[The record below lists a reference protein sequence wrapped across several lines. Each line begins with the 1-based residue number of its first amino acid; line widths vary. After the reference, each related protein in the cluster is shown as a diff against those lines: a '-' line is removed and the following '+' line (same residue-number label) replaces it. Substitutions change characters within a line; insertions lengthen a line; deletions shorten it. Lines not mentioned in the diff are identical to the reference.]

1 MEHFLSDW
9 GYLAL
14 LILTI
19 AEAAAVPIPSEV
31 TLGAAGYLAAQGHLG
46 IVAVIILATA
56 GEVIGSFI
64 GYTIGRTGGRALVER
79 YGKYVLL
86 SRSDLDRA
94 ERWFEKHGEPT
105 VLVGRMLPIVRTFV
119 ALTAGVAEM
128 NLLRFGIFTAI
139 GSGIWCTAIALA
151 GYNLAG
157 SWHQMTKGFSVAGYV
172 LLAVAVVVIGVFIV
186 HRYSAVRREQAQVRS
201 ESGAVGGVRQ
211 GEGRDS
217 LKSPPPGSSCAVVR

>member
-14 LILTI
+14 LILTV

-46 IVAVIILATA
+46 IVPVIILATV
-56 GEVIGSFI
+56 GEVVGSFI
-64 GYTIGRTGGRALVER
+64 GYAIGRTGGRALVER

-86 SRSDLDRA
+86 KRSDLDRA
-94 ERWFEKHGEPT
+94 EGWFDRHGEPT
-105 VLVGRMLPIVRTFV
+105 VLIGRMLPIVRTFV

-139 GSGIWCTAIALA
+139 GSGIWCTAVALA
-151 GYNLAG
+151 GYELAG
-157 SWHQMTKGFSVAGYV
+157 SWQQMTKGFSIAGYV
-172 LLAVAVVVIGVFIV
+172 LLAAAVVVIGVFIA
-186 HRYSAVRREQAQVRS
+186 HRYAAVRKEQAEVRE
-201 ESGAVGGVRQ
+201 ESGSVAGVPGR
-211 GEGRDS
+211 GEDGT
-217 LKSPPPGSSCAVVR
+217 P